1 MIDGDLRL
9 ERFKALAKVHGIPQ
23 ADCMA
28 QLAKKKA
35 PCTFSFVD
43 VGSGKSKVTNID
55 RHEVTLCAIG
65 VKYHLVNSDDPL
77 DAAVQAST
85 VPKAQ
90 ESGGSNEIADEAS
103 ESYEDVVIE
112 ECIEEEVLTEDEA
125 DGDAPATGAQ
135 IAGAEVEEE
144 SPAEDDKTTKG
155 THKDDMRY
163 LLANADLEDE
173 DAQIELARKSG
184 IEGDEP
190 MKRKG
195 KGKGKGHKR
204 KKETGEDKPAA
215 KRKAAAKSNKRKRPD
230 PENPFDTPLD
240 DDQKKLT
247 ELSTVKVTM
256 PPKNTVKPESK
267 VEVDEMQSKEKEEP
281 KEVPKEKEE
290 PKKVSKEKE
299 EPKEVPKE
307 KEEPKELAKEKDE
320 PKEVPKEK
328 EKPKEVPKEKEEPKE
343 LTKVK
348 GRTKGNAR

>member
-1 MIDGDLRL
+1 MRNAVKGDGASCLGQDGMMLI
-9 ERFKALAKVHGIPQ
+9 KGGAK
-23 ADCMA
+23 
-28 QLAKKKA
+28 
-35 PCTFSFVD
+35 
-43 VGSGKSKVTNID
+43 
-55 RHEVTLCAIG
+55 R
-65 VKYHLVNSDDPL
+65 
-77 DAAVQAST
+77 
-85 VPKAQ
+85 KAQ
-90 ESGGSNEIADEAS
+90 H
-103 ESYEDVVIE
+103 
-112 ECIEEEVLTEDEA
+112 
-125 DGDAPATGAQ
+125 Q
-135 IAGAEVEEE
+135 
-144 SPAEDDKTTKG
+144 
-155 THKDDMRY
+155 
-163 LLANADLEDE
+163 ANADLEEE
-173 DAQIELARKSG
+173 DAQIELARQSG
-184 IEGDEP
+184 IDGDEP

-267 VEVDEMQSKEKEEP
+267 VEVDVPCEEETKKDRTKNKMSTYVEFCSDVSRSCYFFTFQETQSNEKEEP

-343 LTKVK
+343 LAKEKDEPKEVPDEKEEPKEVPKDEQKEVLPPSDTQDRSAAFIYRSL
-348 GRTKGNAR
+348 GIWI